1 MPKATKAAIYAR
13 ISRDLT
19 GEGLGV
25 ERQLVDSRKIA
36 ADRGWTVAEEYVD
49 NDISAFSGKH
59 RPAYERLLAD
69 IAAGR
74 RDAVIVYN
82 LDRLTRSSL
91 ELEEFTVV
99 SRAAGVDQL
108 VAVTGDMD
116 LGNDDG
122 MFMARVLAA
131 VATKESARKSAR
143 LERKALETAEAG
155 KPNGGVRPFGYE
167 KDQLTIVEHEAVVI
181 RELAA
186 RYLAGESSAS
196 LARWLVQSG
205 VPTAQG
211 ATWQTSTVR
220 QILVS
225 PRIAGLRSHR
235 GIVIGE
241 AQWPAIV
248 TPEQHRQLVAAFA
261 RKTPNGKRTP
271 RRYLLSGML
280 RCGKCGNKLFSSAR
294 RDSRR
299 YVCMSGPDHGG
310 CGRLTIV
317 AAPVEE
323 WLAEAVLMR
332 IDSPAMNDALAGR
345 AAADEQ
351 HSALLATLLDDQ
363 AQMRELADMWAN
375 KSISSP
381 EWKSAREPIEARI
394 HATERQLSQ
403 ISGDAALD
411 GVVGQGE
418 ALRSSWESLNL
429 TRQSAIVGA
438 ILDFATITEGKPGSV
453 SVDPARIIPTWRL

>member
-1 MPKATKAAIYAR
+1 M
-13 ISRDLT
+13 
-19 GEGLGV
+19 
-25 ERQLVDSRKIA
+25 
-36 ADRGWTVAEEYVD
+36 AEEYVD

-59 RPAYERLLAD
+59 RPGYERMLED

-91 ELEEFTVV
+91 ELEQFTAVAG
-99 SRAAGVDQL
+99 AAGMDQL
-108 VAVTGDMD
+108 ASVTGDMD

-143 LERKALETAEAG
+143 LKRKALETAEAG

-167 KDQLTIVEHEAVVI
+167 KDQMTIVEREAVVI

-196 LARWLVQSG
+196 LARWLVKSEI
-205 VPTAQG
+205 PTAQG
-211 ATWQTSTVR
+211 GMWQTTTVR

-225 PRIAGLRSHR
+225 PRVAGLRSHR

-241 AQWPAIV
+241 AQWPAIL
-248 TPEQHRQLVAAFA
+248 TPEQHRQLVSLFA

-294 RDSRR
+294 RESRR

-310 CGRLTIV
+310 CGHLTIV

-345 AAADEQ
+345 AAADER

-375 KSISSP
+375 RSISSP
-381 EWKSAREPIEARI
+381 EWKSAREPIETRI
-394 HATERQLSQ
+394 HSTERQLSQ
-403 ISGDAALD
+403 ISGDTALD
-411 GVVGQGE
+411 GIVGHGE
-418 ALRSSWESLNL
+418 ALRTSWESLNL
-429 TRQSAIVGA
+429 TRQAAIVGA
-438 ILDFATITEGKPGSV
+438 ILDFATITEGKQGSV